1 MYNKIVALCLKN
13 QIQLFSLGS
22 SLVRA
27 GSRFLLIIL
36 ASRLLSPDS
45 FGVFNIFIA
54 IYFFTRILS
63 DGALQMPYVKLAAEE
78 GQEKAPINGHIAV
91 FKLLYIFVLSV
102 MLLVA
107 ASSIANFSGLGDKR
121 LIYFLPGLL
130 LSFGFYSFFC
140 QHLNAALKMAE
151 LFLLECIQTVVM
163 LAVIAFYYYRGELLL
178 VETYIMIFILTFF
191 LSGVIAVF
199 LHGKELCFSWKY
211 NRELV
216 GRIWYYSRYSM
227 ILAMG
232 AMLFLKADVLMLG
245 HFLSPAQVAVYGIA
259 LIVGEII
266 NVILD
271 GIQKVCLP
279 TASSLSSRGGNH
291 RILDLFKSSLRN
303 AYLLSVPVVVSIVV
317 VTPLFLRYF
326 YEGQYDGAFM
336 LIVLLG
342 TSALIKPAGY
352 IGGAILLG
360 AGFVKVDN
368 RNCWLT
374 AALNI
379 GLNLV
384 FIPLWGVT
392 GAALTTILSYF
403 VLSLLQYRAVSR
415 LFSVGGEEDTR
426 V

>member
-1 MYNKIVALCLKN
+1 MYNKIRTLCLKN

-27 GSRFLLIIL
+27 GSRFLLILL

-45 FGVFNIFIA
+45 FGIFNIFIA
-54 IYFFTRILS
+54 IYFFSRILS

-78 GQEKAPINGHIAV
+78 GQDKASINSHIVV
-91 FKLLYIFVLSV
+91 FKLLYVAVLSSI
-102 MLLVA
+102 LLVT
-107 ASSIANFSGLGDKR
+107 ASSITNISGLSETK
-121 LIYFLPGLL
+121 LIYSLPGLL
-130 LSFGFYSFFC
+130 FSFGFYSFFC

-151 LFLLECIQTVVM
+151 LFRLECIQTVVM
-163 LAVIAFYYYRGELLL
+163 LGAIAFYYSRGELLL
-178 VETYIMIFILTFF
+178 VETYILIFTMTFF
-191 LSGVIAVF
+191 ISGVIAVA
-199 LHGKELCFSWKY
+199 LHGKELCFSWKF
-211 NRELV
+211 NSELA
-216 GRIWYYSRYSM
+216 GRILYYSRYSL

-232 AMLFLKADVLMLG
+232 AMLFLKADVIMLG
-245 HFLSPAQVAVYGIA
+245 HFLPPAQVAVYGIA

-279 TASSLSSRGGNH
+279 TASLLSSQGGSG
-291 RILDLFKSSLRN
+291 RILDLFKSSLIN
-303 AYLLSVPVVVSIVV
+303 AYLLSIPIVVSIVV
-317 VTPLFLRYF
+317 VTPFFLQYF
-326 YEGQYDGAFM
+326 YQGQYDGAFL
-336 LIVLLG
+336 LIILLG

-374 AALNI
+374 ASLNI
-379 GLNLV
+379 GLNLIC
-384 FIPLWGVT
+384 IPLWGVM
-392 GAALTTILSYF
+392 GAAITTILSYC

-415 LFSVGGEEDTR
+415 LFSYAR
-426 V
+426 